1 MELSELNLGPL
12 FTVLK
17 SEYGPKLSLKQKLP
31 EFMMQSV
38 HVMPAVRVLDPNV
51 RADTVETKNTNI
63 FYLL

>member
-1 MELSELNLGPL
+1 VELSELNNGPL
-12 FTVLK
+12 FTALK
-17 SEYGPKLSLKQKLP
+17 SENGPKSLLKQKLP

-38 HVMPAVRVLDPNV
+38 QVMPAVRALDPNV